1 MFRIGALGL
10 IALLSLIP
18 SSRADQP
25 VKLSDREAKKD
36 PFVVVVGVGKTVDES
51 IQPRATA
58 DADAKAVYD
67 LFKDPR
73 YLGVPK
79 DRIVLLTDSADES
92 RNGKVATR
100 ENILNAVKQAVAETG
115 KDVPIYLFLFGRGA
129 SSGDATC
136 FFASD
141 TTFKDRGKTG
151 LLGTDLANELK
162 KAKEQQLAVIL
173 DIHFKGFDAG
183 KEAIVEPTLSDILK
197 GVFGTDEKGEEAP
210 LPHDRLVMLSAIPGY
225 DPVVK
230 GENSA
235 FTSVLLDAL
244 RGKADVEGYE
254 PDGFVT
260 VDEMVKYVEK
270 QAADAART
278 LGKTVKEKESIPYIV
293 GEETSHFV
301 ITTNPD
307 ARPAVE
313 TRLRKFDELAKSLP
327 AEIATQ
333 TRGVLNRMPK
343 LKSQQEVR
351 KNAESFVAGKMTK
364 QEFLAKVAE
373 IKGLM
378 KISTADAELF
388 ARKVLRASDSLQA
401 EYVKKLNGGEL
412 IAGAVKGLYRRLEMD
427 MPEDV
432 EELVKLG
439 KDLTAGKQRELL
451 IHIREL
457 LGKRED
463 LDDGKDADMAIT
475 MMIASLNDPYT
486 VYYDKE
492 TIKKIESGLRGEF
505 RGVGIQIRRDLVR
518 DGLLVVSP
526 IKGSPAYKAGIKAGD
541 LITEVRREV
550 DPTGKPLSADEPKVI
565 STKGMKTEQA
575 LDLILGKPGVP
586 VTLVIERENASG
598 PPETLTFELKRG
610 VVSVETVLGVTRNA
624 DDSWNFYIDEK
635 NKVAYVTLTQFSPAT
650 HAELRKV
657 LEKLDSEGC
666 KGLIL
671 DLRYNPGGLLM
682 GAVLVSDLFLEDGQI
697 LEVRPRVG
705 EVEKYYDRG
714 YGKFT
719 KFPMAVLINGQS
731 ASASEIV
738 SACLQDYGRAVVVGE
753 RTYGKGS
760 VQQVKNFQPT
770 GGEIKLT
777 TSRYFP
783 PLGRNIDRLSTGGK
797 PEEEWG
803 VIPDKGFEYKLSRE
817 EKQELV
823 ELFRDREIIPRR
835 DAAAVKKDKPVAK
848 DRTLDAAVEYL
859 RKQIASNA
867 GK

>member
-1 MFRIGALGL
+1 MFRIGALGA
-10 IALLSLIP
+10 IALLSLIS

-25 VKLSDREAKKD
+25 VNRTDSEAKNL
-36 PFVVVVGVGKTVDES
+36 PYVVVVGVGKTADET
-51 IQPRATA
+51 IQPRPTA
-58 DADAKAVYD
+58 VADAKAVYD
-67 LFKDPR
+67 LFSDSR
-73 YLGVPK
+73 YLGLPK
-79 DRIVLLTDSADES
+79 DRIVLLTDTADEA

-100 ENILNAVKQAVAETG
+100 ENILTAVKQAVAQAG
-115 KDVPIYLFLFGRGA
+115 KDRPIYLFLFGRGA

-141 TTFKDRGKTG
+141 SNFKDRGKTG
-151 LLGTDLANELK
+151 LLGTDLSAELK
-162 KAKEQQLAVIL
+162 KVKDQPLCVVL

-197 GVFGTDEKGEEAP
+197 GVFGTEEKGEEAP
-210 LPHDRLVMLSAIPGY
+210 LPHDKLVMLSAIPGY
-225 DPVVK
+225 DPVAK
-230 GENSA
+230 GDHSA
-235 FTSVLLDAL
+235 FTAVLLDAL

-260 VDEMVKYVEK
+260 ADELVKYVERE
-270 QAADAART
+270 AADAART

-301 ITTNPD
+301 MTTNP
-307 ARPAVE
+307 AVRPAVE
-313 TRLRKFDELAKSLP
+313 ARLKAYDELAKSLP
-327 AEIATQ
+327 AEIAAQGRT
-333 TRGVLNRMPK
+333 VLNRMPK
-343 LKSQQEVR
+343 LKAQQEIR
-351 KNAESFVAGKMTK
+351 KKAEQFAAGKLTDK
-364 QEFLAKVAE
+364 DFLAAVADV
-373 IKGLM
+373 KTNT
-378 KISTADAELF
+378 KISTADAESF
-388 ARKVLRASDSLQA
+388 ARKVLRASDALQA

-412 IAGAVKGLYRRLEMD
+412 IASSVKGLFRRLELD
-427 MPEDV
+427 IPADV

-439 KDLTAGKQRELL
+439 KELTAGKQRELL
-451 IHIREL
+451 IQVREL

-463 LDDGKDADMAIT
+463 LDDGKDADLAIT
-475 MMIASLNDPYT
+475 MMIAGLNDPYT
-486 VYYDKE
+486 VYYDKD

-518 DGLLVVSP
+518 DGLLVVTP

-541 LITEVRREV
+541 LITEIRREV
-550 DPTGKPLSADEPKVI
+550 DATGQPLKPGDPKVI

-586 VTLVIERENASG
+586 VTLVVERENSVG
-598 PPETLTFELKRG
+598 PAEKITFDLKRG
-610 VVSVETVLGVTRNA
+610 VVSVETVLGVTRSA
-624 DDSWNFYIDEK
+624 DDSWNYYIDEK
-635 NKVAYVTLTQFSPAT
+635 NKVAYITLTQFSPST
-650 HAELRKV
+650 HAELRKA
-657 LEKLDSEGC
+657 LEKLDADGC
-666 KGLIL
+666 KGLVL

-705 EVEKYYDRG
+705 EPEKYYDRG
-714 YGKFT
+714 FGKFT

-803 VIPDKGFEYKLSRE
+803 VSPDKGFEYKLSRE

-823 ELFRDREIIPRR
+823 EAFRDREIIPRR
-835 DAAAVKKDKPVAK
+835 DAAAVKKDKAAVK